1 MNKRKSKHS
10 RNINEDSN
18 QVTSVRIYNQTY
30 QIRSGDDPDY
40 VERLAEYVNER
51 MTEVSELTPTV
62 DSFKVAVLSAL
73 NIADEY
79 FSTKE
84 KLNDFEENVREKSE
98 KMSKLLEPFVDVGS
112 K

>member
-1 MNKRKSKHS
+1 VNKRKSKHS

-84 KLNDFEENVREKSE
+84 KLNNFEEKVREKSE

>member
-40 VERLAEYVNER
+40 VERLAEYVNDR

-84 KLNDFEENVREKSE
+84 KLNNFEEKVREKSE

>member
-1 MNKRKSKHS
+1 
-10 RNINEDSN
+10 
-18 QVTSVRIYNQTY
+18 VRIYNQTY

-84 KLNDFEENVREKSE
+84 KLNNFEEKVREKSE

>member
-84 KLNDFEENVREKSE
+84 KLNNFEEKVREKSE